1 MFQKL
6 QCLIYLITIAQVLSM
21 KNSLKPTILESAS
34 MGPIKSIYSF
44 HNIQSHNLYSFSIQQ
59 YSVDILDE
67 DGNVFYSRLHNEPEN
82 VTFAISSEADTIRC
96 KSRSA
101 AGWSEINELGIL
113 NSLSILSQSGRV

>member
-34 MGPIKSIYSF
+34 MGPIKVCIVFIIY
-44 HNIQSHNLYSFSIQQ
+44 NRITYVTYSFSIQQ
-59 YSVDILDE
+59 YSVDILGE

-101 AGWSEINELGIL
+101 AGWSEIHELWIL
-113 NSLSILSQSGRV
+113 N